1 MVFRSLPARI
11 GTAGAL
17 MAVSVM
23 AVPVMAGPVVCT
35 TTLEASD
42 PAVAAGAPVEVTR
55 CEPVETTSEL
65 INRRFYSWTTP
76 YARGIDPVHQLS
88 ELLGIAWGGVDGDR
102 LMGFGFP
109 DQTIVWDA
117 SALRNTSES
126 LLEEQS
132 PALPWRTIDLP
143 NGFNSS
149 LALESIEP
157 EQPMQPKPEFVESD
171 IAPLQPLW

>member
-17 MAVSVM
+17 MAVPVL
-23 AVPVMAGPVVCT
+23 AVPVLAGPVVCT

-117 SALRNTSES
+117 SAVRSTSES

-149 LALESIEP
+149 LAIEAGAS
-157 EQPMQPKPEFVESD
+157 EVGVIDAGVFD
-171 IAPLQPLW
+171 APIQPLW